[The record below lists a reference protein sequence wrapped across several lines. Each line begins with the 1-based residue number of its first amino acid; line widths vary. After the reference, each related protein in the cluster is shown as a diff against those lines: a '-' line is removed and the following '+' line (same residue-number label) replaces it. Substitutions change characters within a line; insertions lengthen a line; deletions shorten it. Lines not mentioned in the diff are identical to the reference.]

1 MIYSEFTEETKTY
14 LKSLRFL
21 KDYVSFDI
29 YLKNGWVIPKSYV
42 EQIEVV
48 QQENSDRQNAN
59 LYSFV
64 VKSKKEEVQKLE
76 SAIRKIFK
84 YNTDREEKESLFKE
98 KIDKLKKMFET
109 TNVEELKGLDFVLSE
124 TTEIALNS
132 DEQQTNT
139 EGNGGHDA
147 LVQEPEVEG

>member
-1 MIYSEFTEETKTY
+1 MIYCDFTEETKQY

-21 KDYVSFDI
+21 KEYVSFDI
-29 YLKNGWVIPKSYV
+29 YIKSSWVIPKVYV
-42 EQIEVV
+42 EQIEVI
-48 QQENSDRQNAN
+48 QQENSDRKNTN
-59 LYSFV
+59 IYSFV
-64 VKSKKEEVQKLE
+64 VPSTKEEVQKLE
-76 SAIRKIFK
+76 SAIKKIFK
-84 YNTDREEKESLFKE
+84 YNRDREEKEFLFKE

-124 TTEIALNS
+124 PTVIALNS
-132 DEQQTNT
+132 DEQQTDT